1 MKERY
6 IFDACFNEYT
16 AQSLF
21 NTYVHKNIH
30 NCVSVGQTFTL
41 FLYGQTGSGKTYLI
55 FGKKEPKIDGILDL
69 CLKFLY
75 SGTLEVFKVEFKLNV
90 QQYYDGKVLNM
101 LNNTDDLKIPTLDA
115 ALKNIN
121 NALKKRISGVTSGN
135 DKSSRSW

>member
-21 NTYVHKNIH
+21 DTYVRKNIH

-55 FGKKEPKIDGILDL
+55 FGKKEPKI
-69 CLKFLY
+69 
-75 SGTLEVFKVEFKLNV
+75 LNV

-135 DKSSRSW
+135 DKSSRS